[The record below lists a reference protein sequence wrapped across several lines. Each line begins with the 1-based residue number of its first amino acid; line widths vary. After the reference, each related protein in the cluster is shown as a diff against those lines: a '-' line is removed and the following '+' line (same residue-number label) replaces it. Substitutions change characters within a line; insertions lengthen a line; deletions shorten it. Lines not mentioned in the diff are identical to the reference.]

1 MTRVSRWVGV
11 LVLLTLVSMMFVL
24 PLKAQGSSHTPE
36 EICAAATPLVPE
48 TRNYEEAEWVLQE
61 GVDYR
66 VILCTAAGAIYLD
79 LFEEVTPLTVN
90 NFVFL
95 AQNGYYDGTTFH
107 RVLADFMAQ
116 GGDPTGTGRG
126 GPGYQFDDEFE
137 GFLTF
142 DRPGLLAMAN
152 ANNPDRGIF
161 GTNGSQFFITFGE
174 SSWLNYRHTI
184 FGEVLTGMEALRGL
198 RLCDPANC
206 NEGDALSLAI
216 IITDPALVE
225 ADLLKRSDPNPEE
238 VPTEY
243 DNFFLDRN
251 ITDVQYGAGYF
262 TAEEMRATARRADDD
277 ALLEYLAEYGL
288 EYRIT
293 TGFETCEASYAPLR
307 SFRSALMSFPDED
320 SARAALDNDY
330 WLEAEASGLER
341 ASDIPGEIFMRGDV
355 YIGGSDLC
363 EDGQTQRAWM
373 MYRYGRVLIRVEASY
388 ELNTTG
394 PDVALRWLN
403 NSQFFS
409 EPYFGEIIRDSLW
422 GD

>member
-1 MTRVSRWVGV
+1 MKRVSEWIGV
-11 LVLLTLVSMMFVL
+11 MAFLFLTQIIVVL
-24 PLKAQGSSHTPE
+24 PLKAQDTSRTPE
-36 EICAAATPLVPE
+36 GICASAMPVIPE
-48 TRNYEEAEWVLQE
+48 TRSYESSDWVLNE
-61 GVDYR
+61 GIDYR
-66 VILCTAAGAIYLD
+66 VIFCTAAGAIYLD
-79 LFEEVTPLTVN
+79 LFEEVTPVTVN

-107 RVLADFMAQ
+107 RVLENFMAQ

-126 GPGYQFDDEFE
+126 GPGYQFEDEFE

-174 SSWLNYRHTI
+174 TSWLNYRHTI
-184 FGEVLTGMEALRGL
+184 FGEVLTGKDALQGL

-206 NEGDALSLAI
+206 SEGDALNVVI
-216 IITDPALVE
+216 VITDPALVE
-225 ADLLKRSDPNPEE
+225 EEIPKRAHPDPSG
-238 VPTEY
+238 VPTQFE
-243 DNFFLDRN
+243 NFFTDRN
-251 ITDVQYGAGYF
+251 ITDVQFGAGYF

-277 ALLEYLAEYGL
+277 ALLEYLSEYGL

-320 SARAALDNDY
+320 AAQAALQNDY
-330 WLEAEASGLER
+330 WLEAEASGLESVR
-341 ASDIPGEIFMRGDV
+341 DITGEIFTPDEV

-388 ELNTTG
+388 EMNASG
-394 PDVALRWLN
+394 SDVALRWLS

-409 EPYFGEIIRDSLW
+409 EPYFSEIIRDSLW
-422 GD
+422 GN